1 MLYRRFPRIPEKEIS
16 VLGFGMMRLPLKKD
30 TNEIDYEQ
38 TKAMVK
44 NAFDNGINYFDTA
57 YPYHGGKSEVVLG
70 KAVKELGIRDKIYI
84 ADKMPL
90 WDVKKQ
96 DDLQR
101 IFDEQ
106 LKRLGTDYIDFYL
119 LHAMNAERWQQVK
132 DLQILSF
139 IRQLKSSGK
148 IKHIGFSF
156 HDSPDAFKTII
167 DGFPMWEFCQ
177 VQYNYMDRDAAD
189 LIAYAAKNEIGS
201 IVMEP
206 LRGGLLAQPPKP
218 VLDIFAAASKPR
230 MPAEWGL
237 RWVWENQNVV
247 VALSGMSAPEQMV
260 MNIATA
266 CAGHPN
272 SLPNAQLDTVKKAS
286 EWFNSRVKVPCTGCN
301 YCSPC
306 PKKIAISDIF
316 REWNRLSLNGHLEA
330 TGNAKSAAYSDILK
344 SGRGVDQCVECRLC
358 EGYCPQK
365 IQIPDLLKVAHSAMQ

>member
-1 MLYRRFPRIPEKEIS
+1 MLYRRFPRIPDKEIS

-30 TNEIDYEQ
+30 TDEIDYEQ

-44 NAFDNGINYFDTA
+44 TAFDNGINYFDTA
-57 YPYHGGKSEVVLG
+57 YPYHGGKSEVALG
-70 KAVKELGIRDKIYI
+70 SALKELGIRDKIYI

-90 WDVKKQ
+90 WDVKKSE
-96 DDLQR
+96 DLQR

-139 IRQLKSSGK
+139 LRQLKSSGR
-148 IKHIGFSF
+148 IRHIGFSF
-156 HDSPDAFKTII
+156 HDSPDAFKMII

-177 VQYNYMDRDAAD
+177 VQYNYMDKEAAD

-218 VLDIFAAASKPR
+218 VLDIFAAAPKPR

-247 VALSGMSAPEQMV
+247 VALSGMSAPEQM
-260 MNIATA
+260 MINIATA
-266 CAGHPN
+266 ECGNPN
-272 SLPNAQLDTVKKAS
+272 SLPNAQLETVKKAS

-330 TGNAKSAAYSDILK
+330 VNHVKSTAYADIVK
-344 SGRGVDQCVECRLC
+344 SGRGADQCVECRLC

-365 IQIPDLLKVAHSAMQ
+365 IQIPDLLKVAHAAMQ